1 MLSFRST
8 CTVLALAAAALPA
21 AAQTIQPSPGV
32 QTFQGFAQPQQ
43 QQQQQQEPPCFK
55 DFVKLRTDT
64 ETKAKALKAAGD
76 RHAPPAEACKLFNV
90 FLAAEAKMI
99 KYVEENGTWCGIP
112 PQVLQ
117 QMKGGHSKAGA
128 VRTKVCEA
136 AARGPVLRA
145 PTLSDALGTNL
156 TPNANNVKTG
166 RGTYDTLT
174 GSPLA
179 R

>member
-1 MLSFRST
+1 MRLLRST
-8 CTVLALAAAALPA
+8 CTLLAALPVLAAAACPA
-21 AAQTIQPSPGV
+21 AAQTAQPSPGV

-43 QQQQQQEPPCFK
+43 QQQPPCLN

-76 RHAPPAEACKLFNV
+76 HHAPPQEACKLFNV
-90 FLAAEAKMI
+90 FLAAETKMI

-117 QMKGGHSKAGA
+117 QMKSGHSKASA
-128 VRTKVCEA
+128 VRTRVCEA

-145 PTLSDALGTNL
+145 PTLSDALGTTL